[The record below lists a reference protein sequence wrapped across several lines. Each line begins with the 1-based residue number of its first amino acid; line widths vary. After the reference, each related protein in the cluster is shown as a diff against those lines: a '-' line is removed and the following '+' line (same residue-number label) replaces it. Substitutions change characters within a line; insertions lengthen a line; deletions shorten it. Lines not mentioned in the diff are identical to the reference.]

1 MLWLY
6 WKKSLNGR
14 GKVDMNLEKL
24 GILQCLWL
32 LLIIVYT
39 IFFFLLLLLFVGL
52 ALVLANAL
60 LLLPA

>member
-1 MLWLY
+1 MEG
-6 WKKSLNGR
+6 N
-14 GKVDMNLEKL
+14 KVDANLEKF

-39 IFFFLLLLLFVGL
+39 IFFSSCYCCLFVGL